1 MNAERFAPS
10 LALLLAVAGCSGI
23 SPNTTLPAFPNATV
37 RLGRAP
43 ACRETV
49 LHSFGG
55 LDGAAASDGLIAGKA
70 GVFYGTT
77 LFGGGS
83 SGGNGT
89 VFKLAP
95 QGSGYAESVLYSFK
109 GGYDGSTP
117 EGIVLRGGVLYGV
130 TFAGGDPSGN
140 GGLGWGTIFELSPGK
155 SGYTESVLYRFRG
168 GLDAWEPLGPIVLDK
183 TGNIYGA
190 SAFGGS
196 RNDGAVFKLTPGQS
210 GYTESLLYSFPGG
223 AGGILPEAGVTID
236 KHGSIYGTTMY
247 GGSYAGFCDGGCG
260 TVYKLA
266 LGKSGYSESVIFA
279 FDGLDGDLPYGAV
292 TIDER
297 SGAVFGTTFWG
308 GTKRVG
314 TFFELTPNGSYY
326 TERVLHSFE
335 AKADGF
341 LPEGTPLLEPDGTLY
356 GTAAIGGGGCRG
368 IGCGVVFELTPSGA
382 HYSFH
387 VVYDF
392 RRPNHGAEPEQTNLL
407 SDESGAIYGA
417 TRSGGTER
425 NCADGGPGGAK
436 GCGVVFKIAPQ

>member
-1 MNAERFAPS
+1 MP
-10 LALLLAVAGCSGI
+10 AGCGRSE
-23 SPNTTLPAFPNATV
+23 LPIGTPGAMTQAFGNAT
-37 RLGRAP
+37 P
-43 ACRETV
+43 AWQETV

-70 GVFYGTT
+70 GAFYGTT

-83 SGGNGT
+83 SGGAGT

-95 QGSGYAESVLYSFK
+95 QGLGYAESVLYSFR

-117 EGIVLRGGVLYGV
+117 EGIVLRDGVLYGV

-140 GGLGWGTIFELSPGK
+140 GGLGWGTIFKLSLGK

-183 TGNIYGA
+183 AGNIYGA

-196 RNDGAVFKLTPGQS
+196 RNDGAVFKLTPGKS

-223 AGGILPEAGVTID
+223 SGGILPEAGVTID

-260 TVYKLA
+260 TVYKLKLA
-266 LGKSGYSESVIFA
+266 KSSYSEGVIFT
-279 FDGLDGDLPYGAV
+279 FDGLDGDLPDGAV
-292 TIDER
+292 TVDER

-314 TFFELTPNGSYY
+314 TFFKLTPNGSSYS
-326 TERVLHSFE
+326 ERVLHSFT

-341 LPEGTPLLEPDGTLY
+341 LPEGTPLLEPDGTVY
-356 GTAAIGGGGCRG
+356 GTAALGGGGCHG
-368 IGCGVVFELTPSGA
+368 IGCGVVFELAPSGA
-382 HYSFH
+382 RYSFH

-392 RRPNHGAEPEQTNLL
+392 RRPIHGAEPEQTNLL

-417 TRSGGTER
+417 TRSGGTQT

-436 GCGVVFKIAPQ
+436 GCGVVFKIRPQ